1 MKRMV
6 SSVLIIMVS
15 ILILCSCRTKSVDTF
30 TTEQYDYALHLVL
43 DQAQN
48 KATADLFKQFNE
60 FKEPMIPKQYSAIER
75 LRGNIPGMDYLITQ
89 WSEASTIFILQVY
102 GQFTDY
108 AETLKNSIS
117 FRDPRALLEEG
128 DDSIARLFSS
138 LYRED
143 MARVILRSI
152 GDMDFTLWH
161 RMLIQYNAWAA
172 SRNMLFNESHELM
185 NDDMEAEQLI
195 TMFSYHLADL
205 FFEHLAASESLI
217 RTTPDLTMDPVEA
230 QVLGLV

>member
-1 MKRMV
+1 
-6 SSVLIIMVS
+6 
-15 ILILCSCRTKSVDTF
+15 
-30 TTEQYDYALHLVL
+30 
-43 DQAQN
+43 
-48 KATADLFKQFNE
+48 
-60 FKEPMIPKQYSAIER
+60 
-75 LRGNIPGMDYLITQ
+75 
-89 WSEASTIFILQVY
+89 
-102 GQFTDY
+102 
-108 AETLKNSIS
+108 
-117 FRDPRALLEEG
+117 
-128 DDSIARLFSS
+128 
-138 LYRED
+138 

>member
-6 SSVLIIMVS
+6 PSILIIMVS
-15 ILILCSCRTKSVDTF
+15 ILVLCSCRTTSADKF

-43 DQAQN
+43 DQAQSQ
-48 KATADLFKQFNE
+48 ATTDLFKQFNE
-60 FKEPMIPKQYSAIER
+60 FKEPMVPKQYSAIVR
-75 LRGNIPGMDYLITQ
+75 LRDDIPGMDHLIKE

-108 AETLKNSIS
+108 AETLKNSIT
-117 FRDPRALLEEG
+117 FRDPKALLEEG
-128 DDSIARLFSS
+128 DDSISRLFSS

-143 MARVILRSI
+143 MARVISRSI
-152 GDMDFTLWH
+152 KDMDFTLWH
-161 RMLIQYNAWAA
+161 RTLIQYNAWAA
-172 SRNMLFNESHELM
+172 SRNMLFGESRELM
-185 NDDMEAEQLI
+185 DDTLDSEQLI

-217 RTTPDLTMDPVEA
+217 RTTPDLTMDPIEA

>member
-6 SSVLIIMVS
+6 MPILIIMVS
-15 ILILCSCRTKSVDTF
+15 ILVLCSCRTNSADTF

-43 DQAQN
+43 NQAQS

-60 FKEPMIPKQYSAIER
+60 FKEPMIPRQYSAIES
-75 LRGNIPGMDYLITQ
+75 LRGDIPGMDHLIKE
-89 WSEASTIFILQVY
+89 WSQESTVFILQVY

-117 FRDPRALLEEG
+117 FRDPKALLEEG
-128 DDSIARLFSS
+128 DDSITRLFSS

-143 MARVILRSI
+143 MARVISRSI
-152 GDMDFTLWH
+152 KDMDFKRWH
-161 RMLIQYNAWAA
+161 KTLIQYTAWAA
-172 SRNMLFNESHELM
+172 SRNMLFGENRELM
-185 NDDMEAEQLI
+185 DDTLDSEQLI